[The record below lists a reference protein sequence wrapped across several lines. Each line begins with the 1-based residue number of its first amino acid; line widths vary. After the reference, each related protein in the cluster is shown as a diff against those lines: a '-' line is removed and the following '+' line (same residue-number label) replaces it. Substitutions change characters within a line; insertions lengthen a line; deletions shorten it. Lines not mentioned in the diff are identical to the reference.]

1 MANGQGLCEACNYV
15 KESPGWRHRVVSED
29 FETHTVEVTTPTG
42 HTYVS
47 KAPPLPGPP
56 VDQSWMETHLL
67 KLVLAA

>member
-1 MANGQGLCEACNYV
+1 M
-15 KESPGWRHRVVSED
+15 VSDD
-29 FETHTVEVTTPTG
+29 FETHTVEVATPTG